1 MCFRGG
7 GTHITRDIC
16 FPDGGSHI
24 TRNICVFQVGWSC
37 DWLMPAP
44 LPTLPAKPR
53 KSALETRLLHYPS
66 LCAKPLSSLL
76 LRIWSLFYSFHQY
89 SIPSVSFFLLC
100 HTPVFPL
107 TLHVFFFFY
116 YFHQL
121 QHSHLY
127 LPSLCATSYHALYF
141 VFFILITLITSYTLY
156 VSPLL
161 CALLYRHF
169 PLSFPFSLLGPL
181 LLCFFFCSK
190 HQGRVVQSRVKM
202 TQG

>member
-1 MCFRGG
+1 MSLPHCPSSLYPFDLIHQY
-7 GTHITRDIC
+7 TYLCLSSFCHTRA
-16 FPDGGSHI
+16 FPIAPFPFLCLLFLSPGDEVAAS
-24 TRNICVFQVGWSC
+24 
-37 DWLMPAP
+37 P
-44 LPTLPAKPR
+44 LPMCQTPVF
-53 KSALETRLLHYPS
+53 S
-66 LCAKPLSSLL
+66 LSP
-76 LRIWSLFYSFHQY
+76 IWSLCYSFHQY
-89 SIPSVSFFLLC
+89 SIPSVSFLLLC

-107 TLHVFFFFY
+107 TLHVFCVFY

-127 LPSLCATSYHALYF
+127 LPSLCATACLALYF
-141 VFFILITLITSYTLY
+141 VFVTFITLITSYTLY

-169 PLSFPFSLLGPL
+169 PLSFPFFLP

-190 HQGRVVQSRVKM
+190 HQGRVVQSRVKI

>member
-1 MCFRGG
+1 MFPRWGNISLGICVSQVGELISLGICVSHVRE
-7 GTHITRDIC
+7 HISI
-16 FPDGGSHI
+16 GV
-24 TRNICVFQVGWSC
+24 CVFQVGEHISLGIC
-37 DWLMPAP
+37 VSPVDEHISLGICVSEVGEH
-44 LPTLPAKPR
+44 R
-53 KSALETRLLHYPS
+53 SLEIFVSQMGDHIS
-66 LCAKPLSSLL
+66 LGIC
-76 LRIWSLFYSFHQY
+76 
-89 SIPSVSFFLLC
+89 VFLLC

-107 TLHVFFFFY
+107 TLHVFCVFY

-127 LPSLCATSYHALYF
+127 LPSLCATAFHALYF

-169 PLSFPFSLLGPL
+169 LLSFPFSLLGPL

-190 HQGRVVQSRVKM
+190 HQGRVVQSRVKI